1 MEKMT
6 SDEKT
11 QSRLHCDVYKQAWIY
26 RIQSEDKALN
36 FYGYSKDFKSTMRN
50 HRNKSNKTN
59 SITKTP
65 GYTFKPIAKF
75 TNIRKDDLLNI
86 LSHFIQDY
94 PNINPHS
101 FKNETK
107 KLREN
112 KFIRCKECFECY
124 SCEEIDYI
132 HKRTNHHKDFIQF
145 KQKLS
150 TVLQQLTTKLNPIKN
165 LILTS
170 KCKPAVIQQPS
181 CLHKTNIDFVYAF

>member
-6 SDEKT
+6 SDEKA
-11 QSRLHCDVYKQAWIY
+11 QLRLHCEIYKQAWIY
-26 RIQSEDKALN
+26 RLQSEDKSLN
-36 FYGYSKDFKSTMRN
+36 FYGYSKDFKATVRE

-59 SITKTP
+59 PITKTP
-65 GYTFKPIAKF
+65 GYTIKSIAKY

-124 SCEEIDYI
+124 SCKEIDYI
-132 HKRTNHHKDFIQF
+132 HFRTNHHKYMIQF
-145 KQKLS
+145 KQRLS
-150 TVLQQLTTKLNPIKN
+150 IVLQQLKNKFAPKKKLVLK
-165 LILTS
+165 
-170 KCKPAVIQQPS
+170 KCVPAVIQQPI
-181 CLHKTNIDFVYAF
+181 HNRTTNIDFVYAF